1 MKVPSDFDFLSGAIW
16 DRIHESLSASTLK
29 RFWGYV
35 GDSIVAR
42 ESTLDILSRFLNYKS
57 WDDFVEHVNA
67 PEERQSAIVLAP
79 FVRTQDLLVS
89 QKIEVGWK
97 PNRRCVF
104 EYLGGLQY
112 KILVSENSQLRVGD
126 TFCCGIFVHDEAV
139 ILDNLVQDGAAPVR
153 YVIGSKDGIDLLRI
167 IK

>member
-1 MKVPSDFDFLSGAIW
+1 MLVEWLF
-16 DRIHESLSASTLK
+16 
-29 RFWGYV
+29 
-35 GDSIVAR
+35 AR
-42 ESTLDILSRFLNYKS
+42 EFNEENPPTLDILSRFLNYKS

-104 EYLGGLQY
+104 E
-112 KILVSENSQLRVGD
+112 
-126 TFCCGIFVHDEAV
+126 
-139 ILDNLVQDGAAPVR
+139 
-153 YVIGSKDGIDLLRI
+153 
-167 IK
+167 